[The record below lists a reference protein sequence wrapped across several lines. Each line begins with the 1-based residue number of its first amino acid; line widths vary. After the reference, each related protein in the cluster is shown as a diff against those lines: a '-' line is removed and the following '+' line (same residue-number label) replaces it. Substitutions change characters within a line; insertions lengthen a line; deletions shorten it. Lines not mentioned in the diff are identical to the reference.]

1 MRFVDLNNGYT
12 YNGDYPYIHWF
23 DDNQSTNLVYTKK
36 LCIIDSSNT
45 LKVDLNSSMFRLLDM
60 NQLSETTPESINDF
74 SYYDISKLYTNTL
87 TLTGEPYYREYVYMI
102 YISSS
107 SEVEGEFVEDLYIN
121 DVKYNIGSSFH
132 PEYEPHKINLSNF
145 GVEFPESIQKAFYE
159 TNVHEEEVDNITLNR
174 KRKELLLEYWDI
186 IASKGSYKSLYD
198 ALKWF
203 EYDNLLNIKEF
214 WKHEDRYL
222 QEDLNSLMNDKIKQ
236 LLENYSKTTYIGL
249 YLSLYGLSKD
259 DNGKQIYD
267 SEKNPA
273 LEHITRKWSVE
284 DLSLKMCL
292 LGNFYETYFMPIH
305 LDLIHSTVEHIV
317 FTSTIKILQDAY
329 VSRRD
334 YVTNIYCFDCNIKN
348 GDVFLLE
355 DVKGRVNNSTVLGS
369 SYGATYK
376 DTIIVGID
384 NEVTKIND
392 EEELKTFMSQYYN
405 GIGAIIPF
413 ECRVCEPIKNVIIS
427 IKKDNTLITN
437 NTKLV
442 TSNDPITFNLLCQ
455 SEGEYIVNLCFEATS
470 GKYFTRT
477 IKFVVVDNTGHT
489 LKVYKI
495 VRGKPSG
502 DQLAADNYVF
512 THTRNMNLDLVK
524 QVLYSS
530 LEENDGIGIGLQRT
544 VVYRGEVD
552 QTIIN
557 YIKTFGVDCY
567 TKKDTNGVITYTM
580 FICQHF
586 GLYNTDIFDIISNEK
601 IRDDY
606 SYFPS
611 NHHLEEIGGD
621 KLEDYIVSSKESI
634 MVVPDVKY
642 LKYVNDIEWIFE
654 NASTKEIV
662 DYRSIMTPNVTY
674 KEHPLT
680 PGYYNIKFI
689 YTLGETRNEIS
700 LNSAFIV
707 TQ

>member
-1 MRFVDLNNGYT
+1 M
-12 YNGDYPYIHWF
+12 
-23 DDNQSTNLVYTKK
+23 
-36 LCIIDSSNT
+36 
-45 LKVDLNSSMFRLLDM
+45 
-60 NQLSETTPESINDF
+60 
-74 SYYDISKLYTNTL
+74 
-87 TLTGEPYYREYVYMI
+87 
-102 YISSS
+102 
-107 SEVEGEFVEDLYIN
+107 
-121 DVKYNIGSSFH
+121 
-132 PEYEPHKINLSNF
+132 
-145 GVEFPESIQKAFYE
+145 
-159 TNVHEEEVDNITLNR
+159 
-174 KRKELLLEYWDI
+174 
-186 IASKGSYKSLYD
+186 
-198 ALKWF
+198 
-203 EYDNLLNIKEF
+203 
-214 WKHEDRYL
+214 

-236 LLENYSKTTYIGL
+236 LLADYSKTTYIGL
-249 YLSLYGLSKD
+249 YLSLYELSKD

-334 YVTNIYCFDCNIKN
+334 FVNNIYCFDCNIKN
-348 GDVFLLE
+348 GDVFFLE
-355 DVKGRVNNSTVLGS
+355 DVKARVNNSTTLGS
-369 SYGATYK
+369 KYGATYN
-376 DTIIVGID
+376 DTIIVGVD

-413 ECRVCEPIKNVIIS
+413 ECTVGEPIKNVIIS

-455 SEGEYIVNLCFEATS
+455 TEGEYVVNLCFETTS
-470 GKYFTRT
+470 CKYFTRT
-477 IKFVVVDNTGHT
+477 IKFVVVDNIGHT

-495 VRGKPSG
+495 VRGKPSE

-512 THTRNMNLDLVK
+512 THTHNSSLDLVQ

-530 LEENDGIGIGLQRT
+530 LEENVGVGLQRT
-544 VVYRGEVD
+544 IVYEGNVTNVIGGFD
-552 QTIIN
+552 
-557 YIKTFGVDCY
+557 KY
-567 TKKDTNGVITYTM
+567 TKEANGVITYTM
-580 FICQHF
+580 FICRNF
-586 GLYNTDIFDIISNEK
+586 GLCDTNIFDSITNKK

-621 KLEDYIVSSKESI
+621 KLEDYMINSKESI

-642 LKYVNDIEWIFE
+642 LKYVENEPEWVFE

-674 KEHPLT
+674 KEQSLT

-689 YTLGETRNEIS
+689 YTLGETKNEIS

>member
-45 LKVDLNSSMFRLLDM
+45 LKVDLNSNMFRLLDM
-60 NQLSETTPESINDF
+60 SQLATPESINDF
-74 SYYDISKLYTNTL
+74 SYYDISPLYTNTL
-87 TLTGEPYYREYVYMI
+87 TLTGEPYNSEYVYMI

-107 SEVEGEFVEDLYIN
+107 SEVEGEFIEDLYIN
-121 DVKYNIGSSFH
+121 DVKYNIGASFH

-203 EYDNLLNIKEF
+203 EYDNLLSIKEF
-214 WKHEDRYL
+214 WKRGDRYM

-236 LLENYSKTTYIGL
+236 LLADYSKTTYIGL

-267 SEKNPA
+267 SEKNPV

-334 YVTNIYCFDCNIKN
+334 FVTNIYCFDCNIKN
-348 GDVFLLE
+348 GDVFFLE
-355 DVKGRVNNSTVLGS
+355 DVKGRINNSTVLGS

-376 DTIIVGID
+376 DTIIVGVD

-413 ECRVCEPIKNVIIS
+413 ECKVGESIKNVIIS
-427 IKKDNTLITN
+427 IRRDDTIITS
-437 NTKLV
+437 NTKLIT
-442 TSNDPITFNLLCQ
+442 TSDPITFNLLCQ
-455 SEGEYIVNLCFEATS
+455 NEGEYVVNLCFETTS
-470 GKYFTRT
+470 CKYFTRT

-495 VRGKPSG
+495 VRGKPSE

-512 THTRNMNLDLVK
+512 THTRNSSLDLVQ

-530 LEENDGIGIGLQRT
+530 LEENVGVGLQRT
-544 VVYRGEVD
+544 IVYEGNV
-552 QTIIN
+552 TNIIN
-557 YIKTFGVDCY
+557 GFDRF
-567 TKKDTNGVITYTM
+567 TKEDENGNITYTM
-580 FICQHF
+580 FIYQNF
-586 GLYNTDIFDIISNEK
+586 GLCDT
-601 IRDDY
+601 
-606 SYFPS
+606 
-611 NHHLEEIGGD
+611 
-621 KLEDYIVSSKESI
+621 SI
-634 MVVPDVKY
+634 DRKSVV
-642 LKYVNDIEWIFE
+642 
-654 NASTKEIV
+654 
-662 DYRSIMTPNVTY
+662 
-674 KEHPLT
+674 
-680 PGYYNIKFI
+680 
-689 YTLGETRNEIS
+689 
-700 LNSAFIV
+700 
-707 TQ
+707 

>member
-1 MRFVDLNNGYT
+1 M
-12 YNGDYPYIHWF
+12 
-23 DDNQSTNLVYTKK
+23 
-36 LCIIDSSNT
+36 
-45 LKVDLNSSMFRLLDM
+45 
-60 NQLSETTPESINDF
+60 
-74 SYYDISKLYTNTL
+74 
-87 TLTGEPYYREYVYMI
+87 
-102 YISSS
+102 
-107 SEVEGEFVEDLYIN
+107 
-121 DVKYNIGSSFH
+121 
-132 PEYEPHKINLSNF
+132 
-145 GVEFPESIQKAFYE
+145 
-159 TNVHEEEVDNITLNR
+159 
-174 KRKELLLEYWDI
+174 EYWDI

-214 WKHEDRYL
+214 WKHGDRYM

-236 LLENYSKTTYIGL
+236 LLTDYSKTTYIGL

-259 DNGKQIYD
+259 DNGNQIYD

-334 YVTNIYCFDCNIKN
+334 FVTNIYCFDCNIKN
-348 GDVFLLE
+348 GDVFFLE
-355 DVKGRVNNSTVLGS
+355 DVKARVNNSTVLGS
-369 SYGATYK
+369 DYADPYK
-376 DTIIVGID
+376 DTIIVGVD
-384 NEVTKIND
+384 NEVTKIKD
-392 EEELKTFMSQYYN
+392 DEELKTFMSQYYN

-413 ECRVCEPIKNVIIS
+413 ECKVGEPIKNIIIS
-427 IKKDNTLITN
+427 IKKDNALITS

-442 TSNDPITFNLLCQ
+442 TSNDSIKFNLLCQ
-455 SEGEYIVNLCFEATS
+455 TEGEYVVNLCFETTS

-495 VRGKPSG
+495 VRGKPSR

-512 THTRNMNLDLVK
+512 THTRNSSLDLVQ

-530 LEENDGIGIGLQRT
+530 LEENVGIGLQRT
-544 VVYRGEVD
+544 VVYEGDVANIEGFDR
-552 QTIIN
+552 
-557 YIKTFGVDCY
+557 Y
-567 TKKDTNGVITYTM
+567 TKEDENGNIKYTM
-580 FICQHF
+580 FICQDF
-586 GLYNTDIFDIISNEK
+586 GLCDTGIFDSITNKK

-621 KLEDYIVSSKESI
+621 KLEDYMIDSKESI

-642 LKYVNDIEWIFE
+642 LKYIKNEPEWIFE

-680 PGYYNIKFI
+680 PGYYNIKFR
-689 YTLGETRNEIS
+689 YTLEDDMYEIS
-700 LNSAFIV
+700 LDSAFII

>member
-12 YNGDYPYIHWF
+12 YNGDFPYIHWF

-45 LKVDLNSSMFRLLDM
+45 LKVDLNSNMFRLLDM
-60 NQLSETTPESINDF
+60 SQLATPESINDF
-74 SYYDISKLYTNTL
+74 SYYDISPLYTNTL
-87 TLTGEPYYREYVYMI
+87 TLTGEPYNDEYVYMI

-107 SEVEGEFVEDLYIN
+107 SEVEGEFIEDLYIN
-121 DVKYNIGSSFH
+121 DVKYNIGASFH

-145 GVEFPESIQKAFYE
+145 GVELPESIQKAFYE

-203 EYDNLLNIKEF
+203 EYDNLLSIKEF
-214 WKHEDRYL
+214 WKHRDRYM

-236 LLENYSKTTYIGL
+236 LLANYSKTTYIGL

-259 DNGKQIYD
+259 DNGNQIYD
-267 SEKNPA
+267 SEKNPV

-317 FTSTIKILQDAY
+317 FASTIKILQDAY

-334 YVTNIYCFDCNIKN
+334 FVTNIYCFDCNIKN
-348 GDVFLLE
+348 GDVFFLE
-355 DVKGRVNNSTVLGS
+355 DVKGRINNSTVLGS
-369 SYGATYK
+369 SYGAAYK
-376 DTIIVGID
+376 DTIIVGVD
-384 NEVTKIND
+384 NEVTTINN

-413 ECRVCEPIKNVIIS
+413 ECKVGEPIKNVIIS
-427 IKKDNTLITN
+427 IRRDDTIITS
-437 NTKLV
+437 NTKLIT
-442 TSNDPITFNLLCQ
+442 TSDPITFNLLCQ
-455 SEGEYIVNLCFEATS
+455 SEGEYVVNLCFETTS
-470 GKYFTRT
+470 CKYFTRT
-477 IKFVVVDNTGHT
+477 IKFAVVDNTGHT

-495 VRGKPSG
+495 VRGKPSE

-512 THTRNMNLDLVK
+512 THTRNSSLDLVQ

-530 LEENDGIGIGLQRT
+530 LEENVGIGLQRT
-544 VVYRGEVD
+544 IVYEGNVKN
-552 QTIIN
+552 TIDGFD
-557 YIKTFGVDCY
+557 KY
-567 TKKDTNGVITYTM
+567 TKKDENGKITYTM
-580 FICQHF
+580 FICQNF
-586 GLYNTDIFDIISNEK
+586 GLCDTSIFDSITNKK

-621 KLEDYIVSSKESI
+621 KLEDYMISSKESI

-642 LKYVNDIEWIFE
+642 LKYIKNEPEWIFE

-662 DYRSIMTPNVTY
+662 DYRSIMTPNITY
-674 KEHPLT
+674 KEHSLT
-680 PGYYNIKFI
+680 PGYYNIKFRYALEDDI
-689 YTLGETRNEIS
+689 QEIS
-700 LNSAFIV
+700 LDSAFII

>member
-36 LCIIDSSNT
+36 LCIIDSSST
-45 LKVDLNSSMFRLLDM
+45 LKVDLNSNIFRLLDI
-60 NQLSETTPESINDF
+60 NQLSTATPESINDF
-74 SYYDISKLYTNTL
+74 SYYDISPLYTNTL
-87 TLTGEPYYREYVYMI
+87 TLAGESYGSSEYVYMI

-107 SEVEGEFVEDLYIN
+107 SEVEGEFIEDLYIN
-121 DVKYNIGSSFH
+121 DVKYNIGASFH

-214 WKHEDRYL
+214 WKHGDRYI

-236 LLENYSKTTYIGL
+236 LLADYSKTTYIGL

-259 DNGKQIYD
+259 DNGNQIYD

-273 LEHITRKWSVE
+273 LKHITHKWSVE

-334 YVTNIYCFDCNIKN
+334 FVTNIYCFDCNIKN
-348 GDVFLLE
+348 GDVFFLE
-355 DVKGRVNNSTVLGS
+355 DVKGRVNNFTVLGS
-369 SYGATYK
+369 SYGDTYEK
-376 DTIIVGID
+376 TIIVGVD
-384 NEVTKIND
+384 NEFIGVND
-392 EEELKTFMSQYYN
+392 EDELKTFMSQYYN

-413 ECRVCEPIKNVIIS
+413 ECTVGESIKNAIIS
-427 IKKDNTLITN
+427 IKKDNTLITS

-442 TSNDPITFNLLCQ
+442 TSNDPIKFNLLCQ
-455 SEGEYIVNLCFEATS
+455 SEGEYVVNLCFETTS

-512 THTRNMNLDLVK
+512 THTRDSSLDLVQ

-530 LEENDGIGIGLQRT
+530 LEENIGIGLQRT
-544 VVYRGEVD
+544 IVYEGNV
-552 QTIIN
+552 TNIIDGFD
-557 YIKTFGVDCY
+557 KY
-567 TKKDTNGVITYTM
+567 TKEDKNGNITYTM
-580 FICQHF
+580 FIYQNF
-586 GLYNTDIFDIISNEK
+586 GLCNTSIFDNITNKK

-621 KLEDYIVSSKESI
+621 KLKDYMISSKESI

-642 LKYVNDIEWIFE
+642 LKYIEGEPEWIFE

-680 PGYYNIKFI
+680 PGYYNIKFRYKLEDDI
-689 YTLGETRNEIS
+689 QEIS

>member
-45 LKVDLNSSMFRLLDM
+45 LKVDLNSNMFRLLDM
-60 NQLSETTPESINDF
+60 SQLATPESINDF
-74 SYYDISKLYTNTL
+74 SYYDISPLYTNTL
-87 TLTGEPYYREYVYMI
+87 TLIGEPYGSEYVYMI

-121 DVKYNIGSSFH
+121 DVKYNIGASFH

-203 EYDNLLNIKEF
+203 EYDNLLSIKEF
-214 WKHEDRYL
+214 WKHGDRYM

-236 LLENYSKTTYIGL
+236 LLADYSKTTYIGL

-334 YVTNIYCFDCNIKN
+334 FVTNIYCFDCNIKN
-348 GDVFLLE
+348 GDVFFLE
-355 DVKGRVNNSTVLGS
+355 DVKGRVNNSTTLGS

-376 DTIIVGID
+376 DTIIIGVD
-384 NEVTKIND
+384 DEVTKIND

-413 ECRVCEPIKNVIIS
+413 ECTIGEPIKNVIIS

-442 TSNDPITFNLLCQ
+442 TSNDPIKFNLLCQ
-455 SEGEYIVNLCFEATS
+455 NEGEYVVNLCFETTS

-512 THTRNMNLDLVK
+512 THTRNSSLDLVQ
-524 QVLYSS
+524 QVLYSD
-530 LEENDGIGIGLQRT
+530 LNKNEGIGLQRT
-544 VVYRGEVD
+544 IVYEGDIDPAIV
-552 QTIIN
+552 
-557 YIKTFGVDCY
+557 TFITSYGFDYY
-567 TKKDTNGVITYTM
+567 TKEDEYGVITYTM
-580 FICQHF
+580 FIYQNF
-586 GLYNTDIFDIISNEK
+586 GLCNTSIFDSITNKK

-621 KLEDYIVSSKESI
+621 KLEDYMINSTESI

-642 LKYVNDIEWIFE
+642 LKYITNEPEWVFE

-680 PGYYNIKFI
+680 PGYYNIKFRYILEDDI
-689 YTLGETRNEIS
+689 YEIS
-700 LNSAFIV
+700 LDSAFII